1 MFIGRRGND
10 LFRFRKY
17 FASIMILALLCSILP
32 TYSGATDNPEDS
44 QEVQKEKEPI
54 TTDNLEEVVKER
66 TASSKTF
73 TDGDGNFVK
82 EIYQEEV
89 HNKVDGKYQTISE
102 DLVEKGNN
110 GYVETE
116 TTNLQSMFPE
126 KLGEDKPLVYQS
138 GEHKLSFKLNSAS
151 DGEKQTK
158 PNYSSELEK
167 KENSITYKSL
177 YPQIDLRHVA
187 LNNEVKEDW
196 IMNEYNGINEFHY
209 TIQTD
214 LYGQVE
220 KDGSIGFYE
229 NESKE
234 KTVFSLPKPVMVD
247 SNYNETLGDGTRST
261 DIHYKLNK
269 KSDNSYELVLNAS
282 KEWLSSSKRVF
293 PIYIDPSVS
302 IDALGDTFV
311 MSAYPNNNYNKEW
324 DPSQGE
330 YVLKTGYYDSTTGT
344 NYPFIKFSVIG
355 DLKGAT
361 IDSAQLEA
369 YVTHSY
375 YADIKTGIWV
385 DEVKGQWYV
394 DELTWN
400 NKPSSTNITSTTVAR
415 DEWAYFDVKNTV
427 QAWVNG
433 TRENYG
439 FKFHTNGNGKT
450 YWKKITAAESKKA
463 KLVIGYHYNKMTNPT
478 VNSYSYGEGRADGYI
493 DVKWNAVYGAQS
505 YDLQLFDGKGYQT
518 IYSGT
523 TTSWSTKGKK
533 IFPKSPYTTSSS
545 YKTDGTG
552 VELPVDPSDFYSA
565 KSGTATTKKDYGFRV
580 VAKFASGDSP
590 VSTAIYKTIPVLQVG
605 SPELPTVTANAY
617 PETDTVNKGRG
628 WLNISWKP
636 VTNATG
642 YKVLIWNGAKYEEF
656 SVGNVTSVSTKGKKI
671 WPTDAEIAAGK
682 NNLHITDLTSSGT
695 PSTGVELPNDP
706 GPTYKSSSKRYSI
719 RVKAVTSLGD
729 SPSSDVNYGYIPLLS
744 PKNVK
749 VTGNILD
756 YVQNKGKLDV
766 QWDAVNGA
774 GAYQVEINTG
784 KSYKAFTVKGDTHF
798 DTSGK
803 TLFDKITDLPVDPT
817 NYYSSDTP
825 QSLKDKKAYQV
836 QVKAYRF
843 DDDDD
848 NVPVTETEKMTGPR
862 GLSAP
867 SSSVYGSVPLKED
880 LIGLEDYFTYGN
892 HQSGNAQTSVN
903 VTTGNMVME
912 FTDQSLFTRGV
923 LGFDFTRYYNSRST
937 RTSILGQGWTFAGN
951 ENLIELAS
959 TSTEPAKV
967 MYYDEDG
974 TKHEFSYDS
983 TNKKYTSPKGKYYTL
998 TKETVNGAQGFSLK
1012 EKDGFTKIFE
1022 VNSGKTNEYRLY
1034 AYKDINQNTIRFFYN
1049 QDKLSEIS
1057 EVNQQDEKIRTSI
1070 QLTYNNDGLIN
1081 KVGYGSHWTEI
1092 GYENKHLVSMVT
1104 KDSRTTDSI
1113 TEKLSYNSLGQLS
1126 SYIDGKGN
1134 ETKYLYDEN
1143 ELKVFDKQEEDASI
1157 SVSTTYHY
1165 DNGKNEFTVTDT
1177 DDNETVYKK
1186 DTENGTFAV
1195 NKISNSDGTTSSFQ
1209 FDNQYNVLNS
1219 VDQNGITITN
1229 TYDSKGN
1236 LKTHTNSNGITSYE
1250 YDDKNRVIKITE
1262 PTGSPTI
1269 NTYEGENLSSMKIGE
1284 ETTKYEYDTFGRET
1298 KVIYPNLTYEE
1309 TVYDDA
1315 TDKVTVKDAK
1325 GQSTSTS
1332 YDQFGNIKS
1341 KTDAEE
1347 RSISYEYH
1355 PLYPTVITSVTDG
1368 KGKVTHYKYDENG
1381 NLSSLTDALARNK
1394 IYEYNDNDQMTKS
1407 ILPGMVFNYHYN
1419 SNGNMDEEVK
1429 PSGVKLKYSYDAMDQ
1444 VESVTVFT
1452 PSKGEV
1458 ITVSQTYTDGGEIE
1472 SVTYKDLESGQTL
1485 LQKLAYNDRAQL
1497 ESFKQGKYNIE
1508 YKYDENA
1515 KPLSSTIDY
1524 NEDTNPWK
1532 IEQLLKYTDEGK
1544 TDLRTVG
1551 FGEQNWMVFDYDYD
1565 LDNNQQ
1571 KITVNDLYQRTD
1583 KYNQSNL
1590 LESIVYS
1597 QNDSSLKYDYTYDS
1611 SGNILEEKSKQGVS
1625 SFTYDKNNQLIQ
1637 EVLPDGTINEY
1648 SYDDVGNRKESTR
1661 GDKTDFFSYNE
1672 ANQIVTKNDLVYKYD
1687 EDGNLIQD
1695 EQYKYE
1701 YNALGYQTRVSDLKD
1716 KEVAHYEYDEAG
1728 LRIKKIMG
1736 SKTHEY
1742 YYDDNQLSLEVIRN
1756 GDSIEQYRSYQ
1767 WDGYTP
1773 LGMVIREKDGS
1784 GNWQEQVYHYWT
1796 NQRGDV
1802 LSIRDHE
1809 GKEVG
1814 SYTYD
1819 AYGNVITEIGD
1830 VAKDNP
1836 IRYAGYYYDLETKNY
1851 YLQARYYN
1859 PENGSFLAIDP
1870 LPGNDYSPISQ
1881 NGYTYAENNP
1891 IMLIDS
1897 DGHAAVGTYKT
1908 VTYKASASTLRKKMK
1923 AGKVTY
1929 AIVDHINVF
1938 LAGGIGASAKGF
1950 LKGGVYGV
1958 GTYAIMNT
1966 AGLGAKKQKEET
1978 LKFLKKIK
1986 AKGAKGIIIKQKFR
2000 YSYMNGAGTGWY
2012 PAGKASVDLY
2022 Y

>member
-1 MFIGRRGND
+1 
-10 LFRFRKY
+10 
-17 FASIMILALLCSILP
+17 MILALLCSILP

-44 QEVQKEKEPI
+44 QAVQKEKEPI

-138 GEHKLSFKLNSAS
+138 GEHKLSFELNSAS

-234 KTVFSLPKPVMVD
+234 KTVFTLPKPVMVD
-247 SNYNETLGDGTRST
+247 SNYNETLGDGIRST

-282 KEWLSSSKRVF
+282 KEWLSSPKRVF

-361 IDSAQLEA
+361 IDSAQLAA

-375 YADIKTGIWV
+375 YADTKTGIWV
-385 DEVKGQWYV
+385 DEVKGPWYV

-400 NKPSSTNITSTTVAR
+400 NKPSSTNITSTTAAR

-478 VNSYSYGEGRADGYI
+478 VNSYSYGEGKADGYI

-552 VELPVDPSDFYSA
+552 VELLVDPSDFYSA

-642 YKVLIWNGAKYEEF
+642 YKVLIWNGEKYEEF

-682 NNLHITDLTSSGT
+682 NELHITDLRSTGT
-695 PSTGVELPNDP
+695 PSTGVELPIDP

-749 VTGNILD
+749 VTGNVLD

-766 QWDAVNGA
+766 QWDAVEGA
-774 GAYQVEINTG
+774 GSYQVEINTG
-784 KSYKAFTVKGDTHF
+784 ESYKEFTVKGDTHF
-798 DTSGK
+798 DTTSK

-817 NYYSSDTP
+817 NYYSSGTP

-836 QVKAYRF
+836 RVKAYRF
-843 DDDDD
+843 DDEDD

-867 SSSVYGSVPLKED
+867 SSSVYGSIPFKED
-880 LIGLEDYFTYGN
+880 LIGLEDYFTYDE
-892 HQSGNAQTSVN
+892 SLFGNASSSVN
-903 VTTGNMVME
+903 VTTGNMVLQ
-912 FTDQSLFTRGV
+912 FTDESLYTRSN
-923 LGFDFTRYYNSRST
+923 LGYDFTRTYNSRST
-937 RTSILGQGWTFAGN
+937 KASVLGTGWTFIGN
-951 ENLIELAS
+951 ESL
-959 TSTEPAKV
+959 TEV
-967 MYYDEDG
+967 SNGDVLYEDEDG
-974 TKHEFSYDS
+974 TVHTFKKDGDAFISPKGLYENLKKDNNMYTMTDKNNFVQTFKVSSTSGKYVISSYADDYKNHIDFKRNEKGQIIEVSETKGTSNQKNILISYTSDKISKVQYGDHWTTYKYTGDQLTQTTTGSDQSDQTITENFAYDS
-983 TNKKYTSPKGKYYTL
+983 TG
-998 TKETVNGAQGFSLK
+998 
-1012 EKDGFTKIFE
+1012 
-1022 VNSGKTNEYRLY
+1022 
-1034 AYKDINQNTIRFFYN
+1034 
-1049 QDKLSEIS
+1049 
-1057 EVNQQDEKIRTSI
+1057 
-1070 QLTYNNDGLIN
+1070 QLVIY
-1081 KVGYGSHWTEI
+1081 
-1092 GYENKHLVSMVT
+1092 
-1104 KDSRTTDSI
+1104 TDSKNNV
-1113 TEKLSYNSLGQLS
+1113 TTFKYN
-1126 SYIDGKGN
+1126 
-1134 ETKYLYDEN
+1134 EN
-1143 ELKVFDKQEEDASI
+1143 ELVVFDKQADGEEL
-1157 SVSTTYHY
+1157 SVTNTYKF
-1165 DNGKNEFTVTDT
+1165 NQKENEYVVTDSS
-1177 DDNETVYKK
+1177 DNETVYKRDEK
-1186 DTENGTFAV
+1186 NDTFAV
-1195 NKISNSDGTTSSFQ
+1195 VQEDEPGDDEQNTQTFYTHDAQYNVVDVTNPDGTTGKNTYDAKGNLLTS
-1209 FDNQYNVLNS
+1209 
-1219 VDQNGITITN
+1219 ITKDGTTTN
-1229 TYDSKGN
+1229 TYNDQNQLVKSVA
-1236 LKTHTNSNGITSYE
+1236 TN
-1250 YDDKNRVIKITE
+1250 
-1262 PTGSPTI
+1262 
-1269 NTYEGENLSSMKIGE
+1269 GE
-1284 ETTKYEYDTFGRET
+1284 ETTNIYDGPSLITSKVKDEET
-1298 KVIYPNLTYEE
+1298 KYTYDIYGRAIKTTYANNTFDEIN
-1309 TVYDDA
+1309 YDDDA
-1315 TDKVTVKDAK
+1315 RKVTSTDKKGNQTSVTYSIYGQKLEEVDADGHK
-1325 GQSTSTS
+1325 KVYT
-1332 YDQFGNIKS
+1332 YDPIYVD
-1341 KTDAEE
+1341 TM
-1347 RSISYEYH
+1347 
-1355 PLYPTVITSVTDG
+1355 TSVTDG
-1368 KGKVTHYKYDENG
+1368 NGHITAYQFDDNKNLTSLTDALNRQKTYTYNDNDQVTNVTMPNMEFRYSYDQDGEMSQSVLPSGITTNYTYNSDGQLDQLENGNETITFQYDENG
-1381 NLSSLTDALARNK
+1381 NTSTVLRDGKLLKKFGYTVETNLLSNYTFGLFTQTYGYDDQERETNHTTTYDTGLSISQKTNYKENSDDIDHIKYDVDNETIHDYQSDIKIVDNQTTLTLNDGLLKQETQRNDANLLSTLTYTSKVQQPFK
-1394 IYEYNDNDQMTKS
+1394 ITYDYTKNGNIAKEAVNGQESTFEYDQNNQLKKENLPVGTVNTYEYDAVGNRTKS
-1407 ILPGMVFNYHYN
+1407 NV
-1419 SNGNMDEEVK
+1419 NGNE
-1429 PSGVKLKYSYDAMDQ
+1429 
-1444 VESVTVFT
+1444 FT
-1452 PSKGEV
+1452 F
-1458 ITVSQTYTDGGEIE
+1458 T
-1472 SVTYKDLESGQTL
+1472 
-1485 LQKLAYNDRAQL
+1485 YNDANQIT
-1497 ESFKQGKYNIE
+1497 KKNDAT
-1508 YKYDENA
+1508 YKYDADGNLVQDENYQY
-1515 KPLSSTIDY
+1515 TY
-1524 NEDTNPWK
+1524 NEQQRLTKVQTLD
-1532 IEQLLKYTDEGK
+1532 GK
-1544 TDLRTVG
+1544 DVA
-1551 FGEQNWMVFDYDYD
+1551 
-1565 LDNNQQ
+1565 
-1571 KITVNDLYQRTD
+1571 
-1583 KYNQSNL
+1583 S
-1590 LESIVYS
+1590 
-1597 QNDSSLKYDYTYDS
+1597 YTYDE
-1611 SGNILEEKSKQGVS
+1611 N
-1625 SFTYDKNNQLIQ
+1625 
-1637 EVLPDGTINEY
+1637 
-1648 SYDDVGNRKESTR
+1648 
-1661 GDKTDFFSYNE
+1661 
-1672 ANQIVTKNDLVYKYD
+1672 
-1687 EDGNLIQD
+1687 
-1695 EQYKYE
+1695 
-1701 YNALGYQTRVSDLKD
+1701 
-1716 KEVAHYEYDEAG
+1716 G
-1728 LRIKKIMG
+1728 LRL
-1736 SKTHEY
+1736 SKTVGDTTHEY
-1742 YYDDNQLSLEVIRN
+1742 FYNDEVLDMEVVKVNNEIT
-1756 GDSIEQYRSYQ
+1756 QYCSYE
-1767 WDGYTP
+1767 WNGYTP
-1773 LGMVIREKDGS
+1773 LGMIVKAKNDTGEFETKAYQFI
-1784 GNWQEQVYHYWT
+1784 T

-1802 LSIRDHE
+1802 LSIRDNE
-1809 GKEVG
+1809 DKEVG
-1814 SYTYD
+1814 SYKYD
-1819 AYGNVITEIGD
+1819 AYGNVLTTEGVI
-1830 VAKDNP
+1830 AKENP
-1836 IRYAGYYYDLETKNY
+1836 IRYAGYYYDEETKNY

-1859 PENGSFLAIDP
+1859 PENGSFLALDP
-1870 LPGNDYSPISQ
+1870 HPGDDDEPLSQ
-1881 NGYTYAENNP
+1881 NGYTYANNNP
-1891 IMLIDS
+1891 VMYTDPDGEIAKYIAQALLFLAKPLIKKY
-1897 DGHAAVGTYKT
+1897 GGAALTKARKYMIQ
-1908 VTYKASASTLRKKMK
+1908 KASK
-1923 AGKVTY
+1923 Y
-1929 AIVDHINVF
+1929 
-1938 LAGGIGASAKGF
+1938 
-1950 LKGGVYGV
+1950 
-1958 GTYAIMNT
+1958 
-1966 AGLGAKKQKEET
+1966 
-1978 LKFLKKIK
+1978 LKKWGSKYKVQSNGGALLKVIE
-1986 AKGAKGIIIKQKFR
+1986 KGKGRVFSLDYHTLPKVAYLKKWGKKTSKQYGKGIWHYHYKSDVHYIIAEFIPSKVYIKTSAN
-2000 YSYMNGAGTGWY
+2000 YKVVW
-2012 PAGKASVDLY
+2012 
-2022 Y
+2022 

>member
-1 MFIGRRGND
+1 M
-10 LFRFRKY
+10 FRFRKY
-17 FASIMILALLCSILP
+17 FASIIILALLCSILP
-32 TYSGATDNPEDS
+32 IYSGATDNTEDS
-44 QEVQKEKEPI
+44 QAIQNEKEPI
-54 TTDNLEEVVKER
+54 ITDNLEEVVQER

-102 DLVEKGNN
+102 DLVEKDNN

-126 KLGEDKPLVYQS
+126 ELGKDKPLVYQS
-138 GEHKLSFKLNSAS
+138 GEHKLSFELNSAS

-196 IMNEYNGINEFHY
+196 IMNEYNGINEFSY

-234 KTVFSLPKPVMVD
+234 KTVFTLPKPVMVD
-247 SNYNETLGDGTRST
+247 SNYNETLGDGIRST

-269 KSDNSYELVLNAS
+269 KSDNSYELVLTAS

-344 NYPFIKFSVIG
+344 NYPFIKFNVVG
-355 DLKGAT
+355 DLKGTT
-361 IDSAQLEA
+361 IDSAELAA

-375 YADIKTGIWV
+375 YADTKTGIWV
-385 DEVKGQWYV
+385 DEVKGPWFV

-463 KLVIGYHYNKMTNPT
+463 KLVIGYHYNKMSNPS
-478 VNSYSYGEGRADGYI
+478 VNSYSYGEGKSDGYI

-505 YDLQLFDGKGYQT
+505 YDLQIFDGKGYQT

-523 TTSWSTKGKK
+523 STSWSTKGKK

-552 VELPVDPSDFYSA
+552 VELPVDPSAFYSA
-565 KSGTATTKKDYGFRV
+565 KSGTSTTKKDYGFRV

-605 SPELPTVTANAY
+605 SPELPTVTTDAY
-617 PETDTVNKGRG
+617 PETDNVNKGRG

-642 YKVLIWNGAKYEEF
+642 YKVLIWNGEKYEEF

-682 NNLHITDLTSSGT
+682 KDLHITDLTSTGT
-695 PSTGVELPNDP
+695 PSTGVELPSDP
-706 GPTYKSSSKRYSI
+706 GPTYKNSSKRYSI

-729 SPSSDVNYGYIPLLS
+729 SPASDVNYGYIPLLS

-749 VTGNILD
+749 VTGNVLD

-766 QWDAVNGA
+766 QWDAVEGA
-774 GAYQVEINTG
+774 GTYLVEINTG

-798 DTSGK
+798 DTTSK

-848 NVPVTETEKMTGPR
+848 NVPVTETEKMSGPR
-862 GLSAP
+862 ALSAP
-867 SSSVYGSVPLKED
+867 SSSVYESIPFQED
-880 LIGLEDYFTYGN
+880 LIGLEDYFTYGE

-937 RTSILGQGWTFAGN
+937 RTTVLGQGWTFAGN
-951 ENLIELAS
+951 ENLIEIAS

-967 MYYDEDG
+967 IYYDEDG
-974 TKHEFSYDS
+974 TKHEFIYDP

-998 TKETVNGAQGFSLK
+998 TKDTVNGTQGFSLK
-1012 EKDGFTKIFE
+1012 EKDGFSKLFE
-1022 VNSGKTNEYRLY
+1022 IKPSKTNEYRLN
-1034 AYKDINQNTIRFFYN
+1034 AYKDSNQNTVRFFYN
-1049 QDKLSEIS
+1049 QDKLTEIS
-1057 EVNQQDEKIRTSI
+1057 EVNSNGEKIRNSI
-1070 QLTYNNDGLIN
+1070 QLTYNSDGLIN
-1081 KVGYGSHWTEI
+1081 KVGYGTHWTEV
-1092 GYENKHLVSMVT
+1092 GYESMHLVSIVT

-1113 TEKLSYNSLGQLS
+1113 TEKLSYNSLGQLA

-1134 ETKYLYDEN
+1134 ETKFLYDDN
-1143 ELKVFDKQEEDASI
+1143 ELKIFDKQKEDASI

-1165 DNGKNEFTVTDT
+1165 DNTKNEFTVTDT

-1186 DTENGTFAV
+1186 DTEKGTFAV
-1195 NKISNSDGTTSSFQ
+1195 KEILNSNGTTSSFQ
-1209 FDNQYNVLNS
+1209 NDDQYNVLHS
-1219 VDQNGITITN
+1219 VDENGITATN
-1229 TYDSKGN
+1229 THDSKGN
-1236 LKTHTNSNGITSYE
+1236 LKTHTNSNGTTSYE
-1250 YDDKNRVIKITE
+1250 YDDKNRVVKVID
-1262 PTGSPTI
+1262 PTGVPTI
-1269 NTYEGENLSSMKIGE
+1269 NSYEGENLSSTKIGE
-1284 ETTKYEYDTFGRET
+1284 ETTTYEYDSFGRET
-1298 KVIYPNLTYEE
+1298 KVIYPNHTYEE
-1309 TVYDDA
+1309 TDYDDA
-1315 TDKVTVKDAK
+1315 TDTVKIKDAK
-1325 GQSTSTS
+1325 GRSSSTSF
-1332 YDQFGNIKS
+1332 DRFGNIKS
-1341 KTDAEE
+1341 KQDPGE
-1347 RSISYEYH
+1347 RIVSYEYH
-1355 PLYPTVITSVTDG
+1355 PLQPNVITSVTDG
-1368 KGKVTHYKYDENG
+1368 KGKTTQYKYDGNG
-1381 NLSSLTDALARNK
+1381 NLTTLTDALGRNK
-1394 IYEYNDNDQMTKS
+1394 IYEYNDNDQIIKVT
-1407 ILPGMVFNYHYN
+1407 LPGMVFKYQYN
-1419 SNGNMDEEVK
+1419 SNGNMDLEER
-1429 PSGVKLKYSYDAMDQ
+1429 PSGNKLIYSYDDMNQ
-1444 VESVTVFT
+1444 VESVKVFT
-1452 PSKGEV
+1452 PSNGEV
-1458 ITVSQTYTDGGEIE
+1458 LQWNQIFNDGGQLK
-1472 SVTYKDLESGQTL
+1472 SVTYQDLESDQTL
-1485 LQKLAYNDRAQL
+1485 LQKDLTYNDLAQL
-1497 ESFKQGKYNIE
+1497 ESYSQGKYKIG
-1508 YKYDENA
+1508 YTYDENE
-1515 KPLSSTIDY
+1515 KPLSSTIEY
-1524 NEDTNPWK
+1524 NEETKPWK
-1532 IEQLLKYTDEGK
+1532 VEQLLKYTDEGK
-1544 TDLRTVG
+1544 TDIRTVG

-1565 LDNNQQ
+1565 LDKNQQ
-1571 KITVNDLYQRTD
+1571 KVTVNDLYQKT
-1583 KYNQSNL
+1583 NTLNNSNL
-1590 LESIVYS
+1590 LESIAYL
-1597 QNDSSLKYDYTYDS
+1597 QGNDTSVRYDYTYDGS
-1611 SGNILEEKSKQGVS
+1611 DNILEEKSTQGVTN
-1625 SFTYDKNNQLIQ
+1625 FTYDKNNQLTR
-1637 EVLPDGTINEY
+1637 EVLPNGTINQY

-1661 GDKTDFFSYNE
+1661 DDKTDIFLYNE
-1672 ANQIVTKNDLVYKYD
+1672 ANQIVTKNDIAYIYD
-1687 EDGNLIQD
+1687 AEGNLIQD
-1695 EQYKYE
+1695 EHHKYK
-1701 YNALGYQTRVSDLKD
+1701 YNALGYQTRVTDLQD
-1716 KEVAHYEYDEAG
+1716 KEVARYEYDEFG
-1728 LRIKKIMG
+1728 IRTKKIVG

-1742 YYDDNQLSLEVIRN
+1742 YYDRNQLSLEVIRD
-1756 GDSIEQYRSYQ
+1756 GDTIEQYRNYQ

-1773 LGMVIREKDGS
+1773 LGMIIREKDES
-1784 GNWQEQVYHYWT
+1784 ANWQEQVYHFWT
-1796 NQRGDV
+1796 NQLGNV
-1802 LSIRDHE
+1802 VSIRDQE
-1809 GKEVG
+1809 GKDLG

-1819 AYGNVITEIGD
+1819 AYGNVLTEVGD
-1830 VAKDNP
+1830 IAKDNP

-1859 PENGSFLAIDP
+1859 PENGNFLAIDP
-1870 LPGNDYSPISQ
+1870 HPGEDENPISQ
-1881 NGYTYAENNP
+1881 NGYTYANNNP
-1891 IMLIDS
+1891 INYIDPI
-1897 DGHAAVGTYKT
+1897 GHYSIKKYKWGT
-1908 VTYKASASTLRKKMK
+1908 
-1923 AGKVTY
+1923 
-1929 AIVDHINVF
+1929 
-1938 LAGGIGASAKGF
+1938 
-1950 LKGGVYGV
+1950 
-1958 GTYAIMNT
+1958 
-1966 AGLGAKKQKEET
+1966 
-1978 LKFLKKIK
+1978 KIK
-1986 AKGAKGIIIKQKFR
+1986 LSSKEVDKLVLAIEGGHWGSSGVAYYMYKMSPKMWYSFASHGTALVLKAADLWGKPGVTIRIYNRSPIIWWKR
-2000 YSYMNGAGTGWY
+2000 
-2012 PAGKASVDLY
+2012 
-2022 Y
+2022 

>member
-44 QEVQKEKEPI
+44 QAVQKEKEPI

-138 GEHKLSFKLNSAS
+138 GEHKLSFELNSAS

-234 KTVFSLPKPVMVD
+234 KTVFTLPKPVMVD
-247 SNYNETLGDGTRST
+247 SNYNETLGDGIRST

-355 DLKGAT
+355 DLKGVT

-375 YADIKTGIWV
+375 YADTKTGIWV
-385 DEVKGQWYV
+385 DEVKGPWYV

-478 VNSYSYGEGRADGYI
+478 VNSYSYGEGKADGYI

-642 YKVLIWNGAKYEEF
+642 YKVLIWNGEKYEEF

-682 NNLHITDLTSSGT
+682 NDLHITDLTSTGT

-749 VTGNILD
+749 VTGNVLD

-817 NYYSSDTP
+817 NYYSTDTP

-867 SSSVYGSVPLKED
+867 SSSVYGSIPLKED

-937 RTSILGQGWTFAGN
+937 RASVLGQGWTFAGN

-998 TKETVNGAQGFSLK
+998 TKETVNGAPGFSLK
-1012 EKDGFTKIFE
+1012 EKDGFSKFFE
-1022 VNSGKTNEYRLY
+1022 TDSAKANEYRLY

-1057 EVNQQDEKIRTSI
+1057 EVNQQGDKIRTSI

-1081 KVGYGSHWTEI
+1081 KIGYGSHWTEF
-1092 GYENKHLVSMVT
+1092 GYENKRLVSMVT

-1113 TEKLSYNSLGQLS
+1113 TEKLSYNTLGQLA

-1195 NKISNSDGTTSSFQ
+1195 REILNSNGTNSTFKYDEQYNLLQSIGEEGITLSNS
-1209 FDNQYNVLNS
+1209 
-1219 VDQNGITITN
+1219 
-1229 TYDSKGN
+1229 YDSNGN
-1236 LKTHTNSNGITSYE
+1236 LKTNTDLNGTTSYE
-1250 YDDKNRVIKITE
+1250 YDSKNRVTKVTDPKDIL
-1262 PTGSPTI
+1262 TI
-1269 NTYEGENLSSMKIGE
+1269 NTYEGENLSSTRIGE
-1284 ETTKYEYDTFGRET
+1284 ETTNYEYDTYGRET
-1298 KVIYPNLTYEE
+1298 KVNNPNHTYEE

-1315 TDKVTVKDAK
+1315 ADTVMKKDAK
-1325 GQSTSTS
+1325 GLVSTTS

-1341 KTDAEE
+1341 KTDAGE
-1347 RSISYEYH
+1347 RSVSYEYH
-1355 PLYPTVITSVTDG
+1355 PLQLTLITSVTDG
-1368 KGKVTHYKYDENG
+1368 EGKTTHYKHDRNG
-1381 NLSSLTDALARNK
+1381 NLTTLTDALGRNNT
-1394 IYEYNDNDQMTKS
+1394 YEYNDNDQVIQAT
-1407 ILPGMVFNYHYN
+1407 LQGMVLNYHYN
-1419 SNGNMDEEVK
+1419 SNGNMDEEIK
-1429 PSGVKLKYSYDAMDQ
+1429 PSGNKLTYSYNDMDQ
-1444 VESVTVFT
+1444 
-1452 PSKGEV
+1452 
-1458 ITVSQTYTDGGEIE
+1458 IE
-1472 SVTYKDLESGQTL
+1472 SVTASTPSIGKVLMWNQTYSDGGNIESVIYKDLESGQTL
-1485 LQKLAYNDRAQL
+1485 LQKDYAYNNLAQL
-1497 ESFKQGKYNIE
+1497 ESYSQGKYKIG
-1508 YKYDENA
+1508 YTYDENE
-1515 KPLSSTIDY
+1515 KPLSSTINY
-1524 NEDTNPWK
+1524 NEGTKPWK
-1532 IEQLLKYTDEGK
+1532 VEQVFKYTDEGN

-1551 FGEQNWMVFDYDYD
+1551 VGDQKWMEFDYDND
-1565 LDNNQQ
+1565 LTNNQQ
-1571 KITVNDLYQRTD
+1571 VVTVNESLYQRTN
-1583 KYNQSNL
+1583 KYNQRNQ
-1590 LESIVYS
+1590 LENITYT
-1597 QNDSSLKYDYTYDS
+1597 QGTGKTLEYLYKYDG
-1611 SGNILEEKSKQGVS
+1611 SGNILEERNEKGVTY
-1625 SFTYDKNNQLIQ
+1625 FTYDKNSQLIK
-1637 EVLPDGTINEY
+1637 EVLPDKTTNNY
-1648 SYDDVGNRKESTR
+1648 RYDEVGNRIESTN
-1661 GDKTDFFSYNE
+1661 GSKTNSYTYNT
-1672 ANQIVTKNDLVYKYD
+1672 ANQITNKNGKDYKYD
-1687 EDGNLIQD
+1687 DDGNLLQD
-1695 EQYKYE
+1695 ETYKYE
-1701 YNALGYQTRVSDLKD
+1701 YNSLGYQTRVTDLQG
-1716 KEVAHYEYDEAG
+1716 KEVARYEYDEGG
-1728 LRIKKIMG
+1728 LRTKKIIG
-1736 SKTHEY
+1736 TKTHEFF
-1742 YYDDNQLSLEVIRN
+1742 YDGNQLSLEVISN
-1756 GDSIEQYRSYQ
+1756 GDSVEQYRNYQ
-1767 WDGYTP
+1767 WEGYTP
-1773 LGMVIREKDGS
+1773 LGMILREKDES
-1784 GNWQEQVYHYWT
+1784 GNWKEKVYHYWT
-1796 NQRGDV
+1796 NHRGDV
-1802 LSIRDHE
+1802 LSIRDNS
-1809 GKEVG
+1809 GNEVG
-1814 SYTYD
+1814 SYMYD
-1819 AYGNVITEIGD
+1819 AYGNVLLETGD
-1830 VAKDNP
+1830 IAKDNS
-1836 IRYAGYYYDLETKNY
+1836 IRYAGYYYDKETMHY
-1851 YLQARYYN
+1851 YLKARYYDSKDGRFISRDTFHGLKDDPLTINLYAYVKNN
-1859 PENGSFLAIDP
+1859 PIKFIDPSGHLYVTKHWYGYTAHVSHYDTEKIQKRGAVVVTSVSLAATLLGMPHAAAVAFASGAVAWATIDWLDWEGPDGWKFSYTRGGSFLW
-1870 LPGNDYSPISQ
+1870 
-1881 NGYTYAENNP
+1881 
-1891 IMLIDS
+1891 
-1897 DGHAAVGTYKT
+1897 
-1908 VTYKASASTLRKKMK
+1908 ASWKYR
-1923 AGKVTY
+1923 
-1929 AIVDHINVF
+1929 
-1938 LAGGIGASAKGF
+1938 
-1950 LKGGVYGV
+1950 
-1958 GTYAIMNT
+1958 
-1966 AGLGAKKQKEET
+1966 
-1978 LKFLKKIK
+1978 
-1986 AKGAKGIIIKQKFR
+1986 
-2000 YSYMNGAGTGWY
+2000 
-2012 PAGKASVDLY
+2012 
-2022 Y
+2022 